1 MILTLFF
8 APKGLLCRGVWKI
21 MLVCP
26 CVRIHPMS
34 RNRSADLFLASF
46 WNVSRAMLNPRV
58 QKLDHFVLGRPGERK
73 SAGFELWR
81 TDVAPGPSSTGLL
94 YTIVPSGPPLPCGC
108 YLVKETKFIGYIKTI
123 LGRFLYG
130 RAILY

>member
-1 MILTLFF
+1 MWCWKLKANMRWWPDFNGIGAVVI
-8 APKGLLCRGVWKI
+8 APKGLLCRGVWKN

-26 CVRIHPMS
+26 CVHPHPMS

-81 TDVAPGPSSTGLL
+81 TYVAPGPSSTGLL

-108 YLVKETKFIGYIKTI
+108 YLVLQHLLKI
-123 LGRFLYG
+123 
-130 RAILY
+130 